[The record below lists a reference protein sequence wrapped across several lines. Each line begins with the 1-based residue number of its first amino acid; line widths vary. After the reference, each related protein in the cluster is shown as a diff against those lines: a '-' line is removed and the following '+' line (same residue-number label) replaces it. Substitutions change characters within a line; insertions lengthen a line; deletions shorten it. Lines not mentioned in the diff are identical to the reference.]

1 MHEASCIQL
10 HDWER
15 LQITLQRRGLR
26 YSRRD
31 GLLDEEVTADMLEW
45 QATGG
50 LFASWMLSVLDGNI
64 DLSVRIEN
72 SDPAG
77 LERLC
82 PGYGGG
88 RKTNRS
94 DDPPPS

>member
-1 MHEASCIQL
+1 LHEASCIQL

-15 LQITLQRRGLR
+15 LQITVQRRGLR
-26 YSRRD
+26 YSRHH

-50 LFASWMLSVLDGNI
+50 LFASSMLSGLDGSI
-64 DLSVRIEN
+64 DHSVRIEN
-72 SDPAG
+72 SDPAD

-82 PGYGGG
+82 PGCGGE